1 MNAVYSRCRLF
12 ATCHPIL
19 LCVVDSFTCNGFLS
33 MIFVFE
39 AGVIGRLEV
48 SAQTQLMT
56 LLASQLQELGGANW
70 W

>member
-1 MNAVYSRCRLF
+1 
-12 ATCHPIL
+12 
-19 LCVVDSFTCNGFLS
+19 